1 MKKLVYLLAIAVAST
16 TLMFAALATAKVPAH
31 KVAPEKTV
39 KVVPGYA
46 TTTQSP
52 AKIAVAQKPS
62 PQEVE
67 QEANQEEAQEVEQ
80 EANHEEAQEVEQE
93 ANHEE
98 AQEVEQEA
106 NHHDE
111 AQEVNQGHFQEDR
124 GQEQAAAKKPVA
136 AKKPTAPTKSAAP
149 TKPAPKK

>member
-62 PQEVE
+62 P
-67 QEANQEEAQEVEQ
+67 QEVEQ

-136 AKKPTAPTKSAAP
+136 AKKPTAPTKSYAP

>member
-67 QEANQEEAQEVEQ
+67 QEAN
-80 EANHEEAQEVEQE
+80 
-93 ANHEE
+93 HEE

-136 AKKPTAPTKSAAP
+136 AKKPTAPTKSYAP